1 MATARRPSHLQSQG
15 DILGNLPF
23 HLPPLLNFEFN
34 DNTFFAVY
42 CFIKNFIGVTTCSSP
57 IIDHKIEQAMDLVK
71 NHLMNT
77 WRAEVEI
84 LRSRI
89 VELTERIQQLE
100 LENNFLRAN
109 ATPEVLN
116 ALYEQQQQQQQLI
129 LQKTKDEIAS
139 DED

>member
-1 MATARRPSHLQSQG
+1 MSSVLLEQIHQSYTQLMQPEVLRK
-15 DILGNLPF
+15 IIIKY
-23 HLPPLLNFEFN
+23 LN
-34 DNTFFAVY
+34 
-42 CFIKNFIGVTTCSSP
+42 VTTCSSP